1 MLNAA
6 TDDEGHGAAVL
17 VRGAGDWDGPA
28 KLTKALA
35 IDNRFNTLAI
45 APESDLWIED
55 SGLVV
60 PRGSVR
66 RTPRIG
72 VDYAGVWAAKPYRF
86 VLNGK
91 ALRA

>member
-1 MLNAA
+1 MRGAGHA
-6 TDDEGHGAAVL
+6 EGHGAAVL

-28 KLTKALA
+28 RLTKALA
-35 IDNRFNTLAI
+35 IDKRFNTLAI

-55 SGLVV
+55 RGLAV
-60 PRGSVR
+60 PRGSIR

-91 ALRA
+91 ASRA